1 MAKKQGIS
9 YSADAGLIRGEGL
22 MRSAG
27 QVDEA
32 AAFGK
37 GFADTFKAT
46 QQGIANRNA
55 KIAKIDAKVADH
67 IRGMKGNIDVTGLT
81 AQDQKAVNS
90 FLLEQK
96 DLYANAASQAAK
108 LKPGTPEYTRQVD
121 IMNNINNSFVRL
133 KENLNGYELSKTQYA
148 DTKDDLSMG
157 NNVTNQETAGNVF
170 TGQVS
175 FRVDGNG
182 DLVFPTATGDTKFQ
196 DIKMPFK
203 KAYEQSLEL
212 NGMYE
217 SIYNSGG
224 FDAAQQKAFE
234 NKLRAMAGS
243 NPEAFKSIAAD
254 SLNSY
259 GNYSNIT
266 AEQLDDP
273 NLTKEFIEEFIKG
286 SVQGAREAAN
296 AGKAKKSGGLNNNK
310 GARTPTPSAIKYG
323 EEIFINGKSMGVYD
337 YGYGYDADGNAV
349 KYYRKPHGDKGWTTT
364 LGDAPD
370 STTTP
375 TNTTTVP
382 NEYPEWVEDKNLYD
396 DLKAKYPLVDEAM
409 YVYKLKEKNEQ

>member
-1 MAKKQGIS
+1 MANKAGIN
-9 YSADAGLIRGEGL
+9 YGADLGLIKGEAA

-37 GFADTFKAT
+37 GFESVFSAT
-46 QQGIANRNA
+46 QRGIEQRNA
-55 KIAKIDAKVADH
+55 EIAKTDAKVADYV
-67 IRGMKGNIDVTGLT
+67 RGMKGNIDVTGLT

-96 DLYANAASQAAK
+96 DAYARAASEAAK
-108 LKPGTPEYTRQVD
+108 LKPGTSEYTRQVD

-148 DTKDDLSMG
+148 DTKNDMSTG
-157 NNVTNQETAGNVF
+157 NNVNNLKTAGAVF
-170 TGQVS
+170 TSQAP

-182 DLVFPTATGDTKFQ
+182 DLIFTTDTGDAKFQ

-212 NGMYE
+212 SSMYDAV
-217 SIYNSGG
+217 YASGG
-224 FDAAQQKAFE
+224 FDPAQQKAFE

-266 AEQLDDP
+266 AEEYDDP
-273 NLTKEFIEEFIKG
+273 NLTKDFIEKFIQG
-286 SVQGAREAAN
+286 SIQGARDAAA
-296 AGKAKKSGGLNNNK
+296 AGKRAKNKNNPGSPNGQDAK
-310 GARTPTPSAIKYG
+310 YPTPSGVKEG
-323 EEIFINGKSMGVYD
+323 FENGKPVS
-337 YGYGYDADGNAV
+337 YGWGYDANGNTV
-349 KYYRKPHGDKGWTTT
+349 KYYTTDGGRNWST
-364 LGDAPD
+364 SIPGT
-370 STTTP
+370 TTTP
-375 TNTTTVP
+375 PPTTPPVNNEFADREEEIKQALEDGIDPKQVFTDATDEEINTI
-382 NEYPEWVEDKNLYD
+382 
-396 DLKAKYPLVDEAM
+396 
-409 YVYKLKEKNEQ
+409 KEKYNIK

>member
-9 YSADAGLIRGEGL
+9 YSADASLIQGEAA

-37 GFADTFKAT
+37 GFESTFKAT
-46 QQGIANRNA
+46 QRGIEQRNA
-55 KIAKIDAKVADH
+55 EIAKIDAKVADYV
-67 IRGMKGNIDVTGLT
+67 RGMKGNINVTGLS
-81 AQDQKAVNS
+81 AQDQKSVNS

-96 DLYANAASQAAK
+96 DAYARAASEAAK

-148 DTKDDLSMG
+148 DTKNDMSTG
-157 NNVTNQETAGNVF
+157 NNINNLKTAGAVF
-170 TGQVS
+170 TSQAP

-182 DLVFPTATGDTKFQ
+182 DLIFTTDTGDAKFQ

-212 NGMYE
+212 SAMYDA
-217 SIYNSGG
+217 IYASGG
-224 FDAAQQKAFE
+224 FDSAQQKAFE

-266 AEQLDDP
+266 AEEYDDP
-273 NLTKEFIEEFIKG
+273 NLTKDFIEKFIQG
-286 SVQGAREAAN
+286 SIQGAREAAN
-296 AGKAKKSGGLNNNK
+296 AGKQSRINNQKESIRTQEYIEFAETIRAGKTIKGGIPVRRKRNQFLRLNKDGKYIVVDQNGLNLNITDPMTN
-310 GARTPTPSAIKYG
+310 
-323 EEIFINGKSMGVYD
+323 EEALTFS
-337 YGYGYDADGNAV
+337 GYSN
-349 KYYRKPHGDKGWTTT
+349 
-364 LGDAPD
+364 
-370 STTTP
+370 
-375 TNTTTVP
+375 
-382 NEYPEWVEDKNLYD
+382 
-396 DLKAKYPLVDEAM
+396 
-409 YVYKLKEKNEQ
+409 YKI

>member
-9 YSADAGLIRGEGL
+9 YSADASLIRGEGL

-37 GFADTFKAT
+37 GFADTFKAA

-133 KENLNGYELSKTQYA
+133 KENLNGYELAKTQYA
-148 DTKDDLSMG
+148 DTKDDMSMG

-182 DLVFPTATGDTKFQ
+182 DLVFPTVTGDTKFQ

-212 NGMYE
+212 NSMYE
-217 SIYNSGG
+217 SIYKSGG

-259 GNYSNIT
+259 GDYSGIT

-296 AGKAKKSGGLNNNK
+296 AGKAKKQSTNTSDTSAYYAPVDTGKVDEKGNKIFNRLPKDPNGKLITFTLEDIPAPDGGGGTPPADTPVIVNNEF
-310 GARTPTPSAIKYG
+310 ADRE
-323 EEIFINGKSMGVYD
+323 EEIKQALENGIDPKNVFT
-337 YGYGYDADGNAV
+337 DATDEEINAV
-349 KYYRKPHGDKGWTTT
+349 REKYNIK
-364 LGDAPD
+364 
-370 STTTP
+370 
-375 TNTTTVP
+375 
-382 NEYPEWVEDKNLYD
+382 
-396 DLKAKYPLVDEAM
+396 
-409 YVYKLKEKNEQ
+409 